1 MKQESCAVSIVTWRI
16 TLRYNS
22 TSWTFC
28 KSEKCHLHFQAK
40 RDFSHNL
47 RVLVLFTRNS
57 TEFFLLRQL
66 FIIESITIIT
76 NPQHLKYFTVFSS
89 YALFWMF
96 HNKVLPHKV
105 KFSSTLENFIVYTKK
120 KHEIN
125 LKFTIHS
132 THVKRNQF
140 PWIRMFY
147 ILWATNNVYVLVY
160 SFFYIWTHLFFQ
172 SWTHLWN

>member
-1 MKQESCAVSIVTWRI
+1 M
-16 TLRYNS
+16 
-22 TSWTFC
+22 
-28 KSEKCHLHFQAK
+28 
-40 RDFSHNL
+40 
-47 RVLVLFTRNS
+47 
-57 TEFFLLRQL
+57 
-66 FIIESITIIT
+66 
-76 NPQHLKYFTVFSS
+76 KYFTVFSS

-125 LKFTIHS
+125 LKFIIYS

-160 SFFYIWTHLFFQ
+160 SFLYLNTSFFSKLNTFMELIFVPLLATLITTVLTTLVLRLDSIFRSDLSIKITRSHTRVIILGVCFMGPHFLANFLCVKFQ
-172 SWTHLWN
+172 ASKHMLERRLKP